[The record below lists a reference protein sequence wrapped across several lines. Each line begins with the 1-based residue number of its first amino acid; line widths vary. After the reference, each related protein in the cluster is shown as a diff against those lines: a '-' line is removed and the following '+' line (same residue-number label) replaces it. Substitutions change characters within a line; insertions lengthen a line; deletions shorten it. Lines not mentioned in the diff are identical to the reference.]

1 MKKLYTSILP
11 RVLAIALG
19 LVVWHVFATGV
30 GTAAGLPTPW
40 TTVVTAVD
48 LFATSTYWIAVGN
61 TLLTALIAFTLSVLV
76 GVPLGLINGSFR
88 RVELSTTFL
97 VDFMRTVPGIAILP
111 LVLLILGSTRTMV
124 VALVMFGAV
133 WPMLI
138 QATYAAKQISPQ
150 MIQVAQAFRMNTM
163 SRIRYIYIPS
173 AMPFI
178 TTGLRIAATM
188 SLLLTISAEFFG
200 GAPGLGQALLGTL
213 NIYDP
218 QKMFV
223 YVFTAAFLG
232 VGSNALLMFIQS
244 RVLWWHPSQREAKK
258 SERTRR

>member
-1 MKKLYTSILP
+1 MKKFIAKVVP
-11 RVLAIALG
+11 RLAAIGAG
-19 LVVWHVFATGV
+19 LVIWHVFAV
-30 GTAAGLPTPW
+30 GMGKAAELPTPW
-40 TTVVTAVD
+40 QTVLTAADLITT
-48 LFATSTYWIAVGN
+48 SGYWEAVGN
-61 TLLTALIAFTLSVLV
+61 TLLTALIAFVLSVLV
-76 GVPLGLINGSFR
+76 GVPLGLLNGSFR

-124 VALVMFGAV
+124 VVLVMFGAV

-138 QATYAAKQISPQ
+138 QATYAAKQLSPQ
-150 MIQVAQAFRMNTM
+150 MLQVAQAFRLDLA

-200 GAPGLGQALLGTL
+200 GAPGVGQALLGTL
-213 NIYDP
+213 NVYEP
-218 QKMFV
+218 HKMFV

-232 VGSNALLMFIQS
+232 VGSNALLMFLQS
-244 RVLWWHPSQREAKK
+244 RALWWHPSQRERA
-258 SERTRR
+258 R